1 MIFKKQQ
8 QMKHWKELLISFQ
21 DLNEDVGGIVLD
33 YLHVFLKK
41 RTMGKTINNYGQ
53 MYSNSSSM
61 NGMRNMLKI
70 RISRDK
76 KPLPNR
82 MIWMTPIDTIHQSN
96 YYITGILGQ
105 HQNLP
110 GVCRGGPPR
119 NSIKFRIPYAY
130 LVKLC
135 REYGFKI
142 PSDNNP
148 VSSGR
153 INRFLMDIE
162 DEYISSRN

>member
-1 MIFKKQQ
+1 
-8 QMKHWKELLISFQ
+8 MKHWKELLIYFQ

-41 RTMGKTINNYGQ
+41 RTIGETIHNYGQ
-53 MYSNSSSM
+53 MYLNSLSL
-61 NGMRNMLKI
+61 NGNNYNNTMRHVLKNK
-70 RISRDK
+70 ISRDK

-82 MIWMTPIDTIHQSN
+82 MIWMTPIDTIHKSN

-110 GVCRGGPPR
+110 GACRGGPPR

-135 REYGFKI
+135 REYGLKI

-148 VSSGR
+148 VSSKK

-162 DEYISSRN
+162 EDFISHRN

>member
-1 MIFKKQQ
+1 MVIFLKTYS
-8 QMKHWKELLISFQ
+8 MKHWKELLISFQ
-21 DLNEDVGGIVLD
+21 DMNEDIGGIVLE

-41 RTMGKTINNYGQ
+41 RTISKTIHNYGQ

-105 HQNLP
+105 HLNLS

-119 NSIKFRIPYAY
+119 DSIKFQIPYAY

-135 REYGFKI
+135 HEYGLKI

-148 VSSGR
+148 VSSDR

-162 DEYISSRN
+162 DEYFK